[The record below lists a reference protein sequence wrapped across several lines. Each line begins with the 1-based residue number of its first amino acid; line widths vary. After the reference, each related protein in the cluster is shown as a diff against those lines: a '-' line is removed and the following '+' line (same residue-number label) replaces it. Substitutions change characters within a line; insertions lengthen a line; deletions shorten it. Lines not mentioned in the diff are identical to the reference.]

1 MILSRDQILG
11 ATDRPFEDVE
21 IPEWGGTV
29 RVSTMSGT
37 ARDAFEQSVLDE
49 DRKPDLTNMRAK
61 LVARCLIDE
70 AGQTIFS
77 EADVAA
83 LGAKSA
89 TALERV
95 VKVAERLNRLGSKQ
109 LEEIRGN

>member
-1 MILSRDQILG
+1 MLTREQILG
-11 ATDRPFEDVE
+11 TDDRPFEDIE

-29 RVSTMSGT
+29 RVCTMSGA

-61 LVARCLIDE
+61 LVARCLVDE
-70 AGQTIFS
+70 AGQPLFS
-77 EADVAA
+77 EADVVS
-83 LGAKSA
+83 LGSKSA
-89 TALERV
+89 AALERI
-95 VKVAERLNRLGSKQ
+95 VKVAERLNKLGSKQ